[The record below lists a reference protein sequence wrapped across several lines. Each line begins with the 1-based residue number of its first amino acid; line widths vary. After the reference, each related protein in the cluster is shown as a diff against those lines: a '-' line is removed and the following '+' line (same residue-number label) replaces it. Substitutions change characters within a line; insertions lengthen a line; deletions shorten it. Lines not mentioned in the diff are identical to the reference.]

1 MPHRLGDCHGQ
12 ARCQVVEQPRC
23 LQGSGGKDHGVKH
36 LAFDLPVRI
45 LLHQALD
52 PTAEPDRTT
61 PLHHPPGCGL
71 RKECAQVNPG

>member
-1 MPHRLGDCHGQ
+1 MPHRLGHRPGQ
-12 ARCQVVEQPRC
+12 ARHQVVEQPHC
-23 LQGSGGKDHGVKH
+23 LQGSGGQDDGVKY

-52 PTAEPDRTT
+52 PTAEPDCPT
-61 PLHHPPGCGL
+61 PLHQPAGCGL